1 MSVEAVQGPAEVRK
15 SSVLDKSVETEE
27 EKMRIIK
34 CDRCGKEIPDTQEQV
49 GYVEIN
55 LRDIGTGDFI
65 DENPFENWDL
75 CDDCLREIHEC
86 ITMPPGKKAKFEEII
101 ESVDAGKKTK
111 ETTKKKKTFPGSGPS
126 IDVGKA
132 QVLRDAGWSVA
143 NIAAEL
149 KTTETTVYKWT
160 HAPEPKKKKPLEWAE
175 SEPYIGPEDKT
186 ALDGKYREGAEE

>member
-1 MSVEAVQGPAEVRK
+1 
-15 SSVLDKSVETEE
+15 
-27 EKMRIIK
+27 MRIIK

-101 ESVDAGKKTK
+101 ESVDAGKRKTK
-111 ETTKKKKTFPGSGPS
+111 NPKNAGRKDQGPS

-132 QVLRDAGWSVA
+132 QVLREAGWSVA